1 MRDEPKE
8 RLHRFMLQSVCLER
22 PENALDVLKKARVV
36 FYHSLRL
43 MPGSWWFLIAC
54 VLYTKYAVRHFN
66 LIQITEWMQIRQNVT
81 PIRIK
86 YNILP
91 RPLRPDT
98 IMNKYKRYNYE

>member
-1 MRDEPKE
+1 M
-8 RLHRFMLQSVCLER
+8 
-22 PENALDVLKKARVV
+22 
-36 FYHSLRL
+36 FYIL
-43 MPGSWWFLIAC
+43 F
-54 VLYTKYAVRHFN
+54 YKYAVRHFN

-98 IMNKYKRYNYE
+98 IMNKYKRPQYPELAYLILSTRYFTDPSHEINWQAMRSERDGSIFRVQKLSFINIY

>member
-1 MRDEPKE
+1 
-8 RLHRFMLQSVCLER
+8 
-22 PENALDVLKKARVV
+22 
-36 FYHSLRL
+36 

-98 IMNKYKRYNYE
+98 IMNKYKRLQYPELAYLILSTRYFTDPSHEINWQAMRS